1 MGSRVYPRAKRL
13 LITAD
18 GGGSNGTRCRLWMVE
33 LQRLADEVGLHIT
46 ENWRGRPLVNREV
59 VVNLIGST
67 TTKTGLE
74 IRAELDG
81 GTYPVGREVT
91 EQQMESLR
99 WISSRGKH
107 SLMATARV
115 FPGTRLRPNAIRD
128 LRN

>member
-1 MGSRVYPRAKRL
+1 
-13 LITAD
+13 
-18 GGGSNGTRCRLWMVE
+18 
-33 LQRLADEVGLHIT
+33 
-46 ENWRGRPLVNREV
+46 LVNREV

-115 FPGTRLRPNAIRD
+115 FPGARLRPNAIRD